1 MKNLSNSLYIT
12 SPMSIPF
19 PVDEMRVRQSKNPN
33 QFDMND
39 PSSYKP
45 RANGVNV
52 GLILQQ
58 AIHSGWMIKHRTPT
72 FSFMKSSKP
81 RLVVLVDRMLYTFKS
96 NTPEIYREFYE
107 LTANTN
113 AYVTDQISGVL
124 FCIEI
129 KKKGHE
135 EAWYLQADDAE
146 SMKVWLD
153 RIKRTISCVRASNN
167 NSTGTI
173 TSASL
178 LNITT
183 EEEEYTMVANNKLY
197 ESPVSSKSELSLD
210 TTTSTIM
217 LFNSPHTSTP
227 SSPVSSIIYED
238 ESVSSF
244 QSSIG
249 AVSDYS
255 LECPRRQSSQRVSRP
270 SISYSLS
277 TVPPPQLPPPKTQP
291 PPIPSYAYL

>member
-19 PVDEMRVRQSKNPN
+19 PVDEMRVRQPKNTG

-58 AIHSGWMIKHRTPT
+58 AIHSGWMTKHRTPT
-72 FSFMKSSKP
+72 FSFMKNSKP

-96 NTPEIYREFYE
+96 NTPETYREFYE

-129 KKKGHE
+129 KKKGQE
-135 EAWYLQADDAE
+135 EAWYLQAEDAE

-167 NSTGTI
+167 NTDTI
-173 TSASL
+173 TNASL

-183 EEEEYTMVANNKLY
+183 EEEEYTMATNNKLY

-210 TTTSTIM
+210 TI
-217 LFNSPHTSTP
+217 LFHSHNSQP
-227 SSPVSSIIYED
+227 SSPVSSIIYEN

-249 AVSDYS
+249 AISDYS
-255 LECPRRQSSQRVSRP
+255 LECPRRKSSQRVSRP

>member
-1 MKNLSNSLYIT
+1 
-12 SPMSIPF
+12 MSIPF
-19 PVDEMRVRQSKNPN
+19 PIDEMRVRQSKNTS
-33 QFDMND
+33 QLDIND

-45 RANGVNV
+45 RANGGNV
-52 GLILQQ
+52 RLILQQ
-58 AIHSGWMIKHRTPT
+58 AIHSGWMTKHRTPT
-72 FSFMKSSKP
+72 FSFMKNSKP

-153 RIKRTISCVRASNN
+153 RIKRTISCVRASK
-167 NSTGTI
+167 NSTDTI
-173 TSASL
+173 THASL

-183 EEEEYTMVANNKLY
+183 EEEGYTMVANNKLY

-210 TTTSTIM
+210 TTTSAIVS
-217 LFNSPHTSTP
+217 FNSQHSSSTP
-227 SSPVSSIIYED
+227 SSPVSSVIYEN
-238 ESVSSF
+238 ESASSF
-244 QSSIG
+244 QST
-249 AVSDYS
+249 SDYS
-255 LECPRRQSSQRVSRP
+255 LDCPRRKSSQRVSRP
-270 SISYSLS
+270 SISYSLT